1 MKNKDKVLER
11 MGDENR
17 SIIPSQIC
25 LIDNILVRPQSQ
37 NDRVFGKDILNN
49 VINGNANA
57 KTSISLEKS
66 KTIVLTRQ
74 NLLGP
79 PRSATANLDLKG
91 YALRQISC
99 NNNDLQL
106 SGQELILTRKQYQ
119 NKLNSN
125 DLEIKVI
132 NRAATAGAIRVLKP
146 EEKQERLK
154 EFKL

>member
-17 SIIPSQIC
+17 SIKLIPSQIC
-25 LIDNILVRPQSQ
+25 LIDNILARPQSQ

-49 VINGNANA
+49 VINGNANSQINAGIISNA

-119 NKLNSN
+119 N
-125 DLEIKVI
+125 
-132 NRAATAGAIRVLKP
+132 
-146 EEKQERLK
+146 
-154 EFKL
+154 